1 MAVAQTLPP
10 QAYLPGGDAHDRALA
25 VLRAQWVILAH
36 EGAVPGPGDNL
47 AFDILG
53 CPVLVR
59 REAAGGISAFLNT
72 CPHRGGPL
80 AWPGRSTTRLLQ
92 CRYHGWTF
100 RDDGGLIEPVGFGS
114 ERAEI
119 RCAGLSVRRLVVE
132 IRNGLILARL
142 NAEGEDIDPPPLPN
156 ELTSRLRDSA
166 LVSSEI
172 FPASCNW
179 KLYVENWLE
188 PYHLQSLHRDLS
200 DDIQGETY
208 RVACGPDWAEHS
220 AKPGKGTYGGYWAF
234 LYPATAINF
243 YIGGFSIEQISPL
256 TETTCAV
263 QYQFYRFLN
272 AGRGDG
278 IADEIALTRTVTGE
292 DIAAAEHVQKSLATG
307 TFERGYVSTSREK
320 GILAFYD
327 FLEQHRSAT

>member
-1 MAVAQTLPP
+1 MAVAQTLSPR
-10 QAYLPGGDAHDRALA
+10 AYLPDQDGHRREVAL
-25 VLRAQWVILAH
+25 LRSQWVILAH
-36 EGAVPGPGDNL
+36 EGAVPDPGDNL

-59 REAAGGISAFLNT
+59 REAEGGVAAFLNT

-119 RCAGLSVRRLVVE
+119 RCAGLKTRRLAVE
-132 IRNGLILARL
+132 IRDGLILARL
-142 NAEGEDIDPPPLPN
+142 NADGEDIDPPPLPN
-156 ELTSRLRDSA
+156 RLASRLRDSA

-200 DDIQGETY
+200 DDIRGETY
-208 RVACGPDWAEHS
+208 RVACGPAWAEHS
-220 AKPGKGTYGGYWAF
+220 ANPGKGTYGGYWAF

-243 YIGGFSIEQISPL
+243 YIDGFSIEQISPL

-263 QYQFYRFLN
+263 RYQFYRFLN
-272 AGRGDG
+272 TGREGG
-278 IADEIALTRTVTGE
+278 ITDEIALTRTVTGE
-292 DIAAAEHVQKSLATG
+292 DIAAAEHVQKCLAAG
-307 TFERGYVSTSREK
+307 IFETGYVSAEREA
-320 GILAFYD
+320 GILAFHD
-327 FLEQHRSAT
+327 FLNRGLAAP